1 MFTYK
6 SSIFFI
12 LFCLLNFVICIYLT
26 EYAQDSS
33 EEETLI
39 SNEIALPSIKQ
50 SPDVITEIL
59 ESCFDLIYG

>member
-6 SSIFFI
+6 ISIFFI
-12 LFCLLNFVICIYLT
+12 LFCLLNFIMCVYLT
-26 EYAQDSS
+26 EQGQDSS
-33 EEETLI
+33 QEEELI

-59 ESCFDLIYG
+59 ESCFHLIHG